1 MGDKAIPD
9 RASTTTSPFPFFP
22 NFHLDFPNPF
32 RRETQ
37 QPRRQIVASDDPTP
51 AAAADKPDAVKFA
64 EQRKP
69 SSTAP
74 PLQLEVDEPS
84 HPLLTY
90 SVYALGGF
98 IVLKWTGSFNQ
109 FRSAMEFF
117 HKAKVVRLRSHH
129 DKYLLADDNEESVLQ
144 D

>member
-51 AAAADKPDAVKFA
+51 AAAAADKPDAIKFA
-64 EQRKP
+64 ERKP

-98 IVLKWTGSFNQ
+98 IVLKWVWARWNERKERANKGSSTEEN
-109 FRSAMEFF
+109 RSPEYHSPAEGE
-117 HKAKVVRLRSHH
+117 
-129 DKYLLADDNEESVLQ
+129 D
-144 D
+144 